1 MMKNFISAGEVANEL
16 GVSKPYA
23 YKLVKEMNDEL
34 KKNGYITIAG
44 RVSRKYF
51 EEKFYGI
58 KKAWKERTCQYTR
71 IKIMIHGMQ

>member
-1 MMKNFISAGEVANEL
+1 MKKNFISAGEVANEL
-16 GVSKPYA
+16 GVLKPYA

-58 KKAWKERTCQYTR
+58 KKA
-71 IKIMIHGMQ
+71 